1 MTKGRFL
8 LELHQKKNL
17 DLQSYS
23 PKNTLNQPQIANVFR
38 YIAKFILNN
47 VLKFIWWFDMI
58 LLYLIPFYY
67 IAKSWLLAA
76 DLEFLS

>member
-38 YIAKFILNN
+38 YIAKFILN
-47 VLKFIWWFDMI
+47 I
-58 LLYLIPFYY
+58 
-67 IAKSWLLAA
+67 
-76 DLEFLS
+76 E